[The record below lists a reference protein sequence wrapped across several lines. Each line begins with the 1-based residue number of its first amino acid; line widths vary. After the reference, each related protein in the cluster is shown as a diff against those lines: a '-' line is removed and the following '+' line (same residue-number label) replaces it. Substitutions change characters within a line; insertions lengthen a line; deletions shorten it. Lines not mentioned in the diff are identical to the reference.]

1 MYRFE
6 TPWAFLA
13 LLAPVALLLWRRW
26 RKPPRP
32 ALPVAGLAL
41 FRAVRPTWRLRLRWL
56 PAAVAALGWIL
67 LTIALARPQHGQE
80 QFRNIS
86 HGIAIEMVIDR
97 SGSMRSPMAYQGR
110 ALNRLETVK
119 SVFRE
124 FVFGDRKEGLGG
136 RHQDLLGVI
145 AFAHYPYTSCPLTLD
160 HNALDF
166 ALKNVRLITE
176 DSDENGTAIGDAV
189 AMAVARLVSAEKT
202 LAAQTKRD
210 ASTYQIKSK
219 VIILLTDGQDE
230 GPHTYAI
237 GEAAELA
244 KKHGIKV
251 YSIAIVSGTD
261 LVSTPLGTMVG
272 LSPSYDTTEIEAMA
286 KATGGLF
293 RTCDNAQAL
302 EDIYREIDRLEK
314 SEVEAVRYV
323 THRELFFPFALAG
336 ALALLMTLLLKTTLF
351 RRTI

>member
-13 LLAPVALLLWRRW
+13 LLAPLLLVLWHRWRRAQC
-26 RKPPRP
+26 P
-32 ALPVAGLAL
+32 ALPVAGLSL
-41 FRAVRPTWRLRLRWL
+41 FRAVKPSWRIRLRWL
-56 PAAVAALGWIL
+56 PAAVAAVGWLL

-80 QFRNIS
+80 QFRNIN
-86 HGIAIEMVIDR
+86 HGIAIEMVLDR
-97 SGSMRSPMAYQGR
+97 SGSMRAPMVYGGKQF
-110 ALNRLETVK
+110 NRLETVK
-119 SVFRE
+119 AVFRE

-136 RHQDLLGVI
+136 RRQDLLGVI
-145 AFAHYPYTSCPLTLD
+145 AFAHYPYTACPLTLD

-166 ALKNVRLITE
+166 ALKNVKLITE
-176 DSDENGTAIGDAV
+176 DGDENGTAIGDAV

-202 LAAQTKRD
+202 LAAQTQTD
-210 ASTYQIKSK
+210 ASAYHIKSK

-251 YSIAIVSGTD
+251 YSIAIVSDTD
-261 LVSTPLGTMVG
+261 IVS
-272 LSPSYDTTEIEAMA
+272 SPFGAFAAPQAYDTTEIEAMA
-286 KATGGLF
+286 KSTGGIF
-293 RTCDNAQAL
+293 RTCENAKAL
-302 EDIYREIDRLEK
+302 EDIYGEIDRLEK

-323 THRELFFPFALAG
+323 THRELFFPFAIAG
-336 ALALLMTLLLKTTLF
+336 AAVLLLALLLKTTLF
-351 RRTI
+351 HRTI